1 MNKPRALY
9 NTVLAASLALA
20 LAACGAKVEVAPA
33 SIGKLMTKDGYREGV
48 IGTSKFRLDACV
60 TYCDNLVLLNI
71 ADQANTESMEIF
83 MPEDKLKLR
92 IAIRT
97 NLTINPKKAESL
109 FNTVAPSKALDS
121 RTSVIEREQVY
132 KTYAQQVIL
141 TETREYLSQYTI
153 AEVASSMEKVNS
165 DLRARLSKSLE
176 ERTPFSVRY
185 VGITD
190 IKYPDII
197 TDAQENAAKRRE
209 QIQSEE
215 AQREIDKVRLERE
228 LQEAQLQRRIDVEKA
243 EADAQVDATR
253 AAALTP
259 TVLKLRELE
268 IEQSRIKAWN
278 GAYPT
283 TIAGE
288 GSGLL
293 FNMK

>member
-1 MNKPRALY
+1 MTKLNRSIL
-9 NTVLAASLALA
+9 VASLAVA
-20 LAACGAKVEVAPA
+20 LTACGAKVEVPPA
-33 SIGKLMTKDGYREGV
+33 HVGKIMTKDGYRPGTV
-48 IGTSKFRLDACV
+48 GTSKFRLDACWA
-60 TYCDNLVLLNI
+60 YCDKLVILNV
-71 ADQANTESMEIF
+71 ADQANTEVMEIF
-83 MPEDKLKLR
+83 MPQDKLKLR
-92 IAIRT
+92 IAVRT
-97 NLTINPKKAESL
+97 NLTINPKTADSL
-109 FNTVAPSKALDS
+109 FSSMPPSSEVDRTAL
-121 RTSVIEREQVY
+121 IERENVY
-132 KTYAQQVIL
+132 KTYAQQIIL
-141 TETREYLSQYTI
+141 TETREYLSKYTI
-153 AEVASSMEKVNS
+153 AEVSSSLEKVNA
-165 DLRARLSKSLE
+165 DLRVRLQESLQK
-176 ERTPFSVRY
+176 RTPFSVRY

-209 QIQSEE
+209 QIQQEE

-228 LQEAQLQRRIDVEKA
+228 FQQASLQRKIDVEKA

-259 TVLKLRELE
+259 AVLKLRELE

-288 GSGLL
+288 GTGLM

>member
-1 MNKPRALY
+1 MNKPTAFRNTLLAL
-9 NTVLAASLALA
+9 SLAVA
-20 LAACGAKVEVAPA
+20 LSACGAKVEVAPA

>member
-1 MNKPRALY
+1 MSKLSRTLLAVAL
-9 NTVLAASLALA
+9 TAS

-33 SIGKLMTKDGYREGV
+33 HIGKIMTKDGYREGTV
-48 IGTSKFRLDACV
+48 GTSKFRLDACF
-60 TYCDNLVLLNI
+60 TYCDNLVTLNV

-92 IAIRT
+92 VAVRT

-109 FNTVAPSKALDS
+109 FNTVAPSAATDN

-153 AEVASSMEKVNS
+153 AEVASSMEKVNA
-165 DLRARLSKSLE
+165 DLRERLSKSLE
-176 ERTPFSVRY
+176 ARTPFSVRY

-197 TDAQENAAKRRE
+197 TEAQESAAKRRE

-228 LQEAQLQRRIDVEKA
+228 LQQATLQRKIDVEKA

-253 AAALTP
+253 ANALTP
-259 TVLKLRELE
+259 AVLKLRELE
-268 IEQSRIKAWN
+268 IEKIKSERWN

-283 TIAGE
+283 TVVGE
-288 GSGLL
+288 GSGTLL
-293 FNMK
+293 QIK

>member
-1 MNKPRALY
+1 MKTMRNSIL
-9 NTVLAASLALA
+9 VASLALA
-20 LAACGAKVEVAPA
+20 LTACGSKVEVAPA
-33 SIGKLMTKDGYREGV
+33 HIGKIMTKDGYRAGTV
-48 IGTSKFRLDACV
+48 GTSKFRLDACWA
-60 TYCDNLVLLNI
+60 YCDKLIVLNV
-71 ADQANTESMEIF
+71 ADQANTEVMEIF

-92 IAIRT
+92 VAIRT
-97 NLTINPKKAESL
+97 NLTINQKRAESL
-109 FNTVAPSKALDS
+109 FNSLPPSKEVDS
-121 RTSVIEREQVY
+121 RTSAIERELVY

-153 AEVASSMEKVNS
+153 AEIASSMEKVNS
-165 DLRARLSKSLE
+165 DLRTRLSKSLE

-228 LQEAQLQRRIDVEKA
+228 LNSATLQRKIDVEKA

-253 AAALTP
+253 ANALTP
-259 TVLKLRELE
+259 AVLKLRELE
-268 IEQSRIKAWN
+268 IERIKSEKWN

-283 TIAGE
+283 TVVGE
-288 GSGLL
+288 GTGVMLQV
-293 FNMK
+293 KP